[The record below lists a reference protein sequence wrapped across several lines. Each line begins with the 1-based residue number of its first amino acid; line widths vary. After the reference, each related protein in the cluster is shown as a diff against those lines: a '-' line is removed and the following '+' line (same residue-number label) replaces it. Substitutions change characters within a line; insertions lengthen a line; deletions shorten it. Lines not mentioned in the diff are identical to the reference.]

1 MWETKYFPTKLEV
14 VNSHVESNTPNG
26 LQLESKKR
34 QYTYEDVSKITN
46 NFDTILGRG
55 GFGTVYY
62 GPIDDTHDAF

>member
-26 LQLESKKR
+26 LQLESTKR

-46 NFDTILGRG
+46 NFAIVFLVEVDLELFIMAWLMTLK
-55 GFGTVYY
+55 
-62 GPIDDTHDAF
+62 